1 MQRQRFVSLTDK
13 LVYKLSLKLQYL
25 DKWSNVIFTYN
36 IKENEMENNF
46 FSAYYETFC
55 GNEFLK
61 DDWRSYLAIVYIV
74 NNGDVKNFNRQR
86 SLEKFNTFISNPEY
100 IKKLERKLAS
110 IIRSREGIEF
120 DLYSKF
126 VNARESYLDAQGDK
140 YRYIYSV

>member
-1 MQRQRFVSLTDK
+1 
-13 LVYKLSLKLQYL
+13 
-25 DKWSNVIFTYN
+25 
-36 IKENEMENNF
+36 MENNF
-46 FSAYYETFC
+46 FSAYYETFK
-55 GNEFLK
+55 GNDFLK

-86 SLEKFNTFISNPEY
+86 SLEKFYTFVSNPEY
-100 IKKLERKLAS
+100 TMKVERKLAS

-126 VNARESYLDAQGDK
+126 VRERESYLDAQGDK